1 MMIST
6 RGRYALR
13 VMLDL
18 AKDESGT
25 YVPLDDIARRE
36 GMSEKYLESIIVV
49 LSRAGLVRSARGAQ
63 GGYQLTKPPEEYT
76 VGDILRTTE
85 GSLAPVSCLEAG
97 SGVCEMER
105 TCVTLEVWQQIEE
118 AVNQVVDHI
127 TLADLVKRYHEKA
140 GADYVI

>member
-1 MMIST
+1 M
-6 RGRYALR
+6 
-13 VMLDL
+13 
-18 AKDESGT
+18 
-25 YVPLDDIARRE
+25 
-36 GMSEKYLESIIVV
+36 
-49 LSRAGLVRSARGAQ
+49 VRSARGAQ

>member
-1 MMIST
+1 MI
-6 RGRYALR
+6 LR
-13 VMLDL
+13 
-18 AKDESGT
+18 ERFNFPFPYGT
-25 YVPLDDIARRE
+25 VAVLRRHCGIGVPEVFRKRC
-36 GMSEKYLESIIVV
+36 
-49 LSRAGLVRSARGAQ
+49 SARGAQ

-105 TCVTLEVWQQIEE
+105 ACVTLEVWQQIEE

>member
-1 MMIST
+1 MRIST
-6 RGRYALR
+6 KGRYATRL
-13 VMLDL
+13 MLDL
-18 AKDESGT
+18 AVHYECG
-25 YVPLDDIARRE
+25 YIPLKAVSQR
-36 GMSEKYLESIIVV
+36 
-49 LSRAGLVRSARGAQ
+49 Q
-63 GGYQLTKPPEEYT
+63 NT

-85 GSLAPVSCLEAG
+85 GSLAPVSCLETG